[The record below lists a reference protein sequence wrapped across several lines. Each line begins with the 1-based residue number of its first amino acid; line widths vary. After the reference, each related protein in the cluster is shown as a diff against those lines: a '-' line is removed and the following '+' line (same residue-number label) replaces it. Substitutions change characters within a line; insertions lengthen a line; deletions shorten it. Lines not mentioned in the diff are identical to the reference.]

1 MSKSIY
7 PSIPA
12 PGGDI
17 NSIRA
22 SLDAMRQTL
31 TMVIMN
37 AQNPNPTFTPSSA
50 AQVFVTKEELKATG
64 VVGPAGPVGPQG
76 VPGPGIDE
84 APNDV
89 STYGRHALAWQAV
102 LPTTGGTLTGA
113 LSGTALTLSGL
124 LTLASAKFS
133 TLPTNAVDDTAAA
146 TAGVAVGGV
155 YRNGSVLMVRVA

>member
-7 PSIPA
+7 PSVPA
-12 PGGDI
+12 PG
-17 NSIRA
+17 NTPESMRA

-64 VVGPAGPVGPQG
+64 VVGAPGQTGPQG
-76 VPGPGIDE
+76 PPGPGIAE

-89 STYGRHALAWQAV
+89 STYGRHALGWITV
-102 LPTTGGTLTGA
+102 LPTIGGALTGP

-124 LTLASAKFS
+124 LALASAKFS
-133 TLPTNAVDDTAAA
+133 TLPTDAVDDTAAA

-155 YRNGSVLMVRVA
+155 YRNGSVLMVRVT